1 LVASLT
7 IQRLYAFAVLLLRDF
22 FCWGPLDRLFQWK
35 AQVTM
40 SLSQVCLV
48 GATVLSTS
56 VAMGHLVWIAQSK
69 GAFLGSGTVLGL
81 VLYSANGWAEQRVL
95 PRFEH
100 EYRAL
105 TRPQR
110 ILGTIMVLLIVVL
123 TAVAFFESA
132 AAARGLR

>member
-1 LVASLT
+1 MSLT

-22 FCWGPLDRLFQWK
+22 FRWGPFDRLFQWK

-40 SLSQVCLV
+40 SLSQLCLA
-48 GATVLSTS
+48 GAVVFSTS
-56 VAMGHLVWIAQSK
+56 VAMGHLVGVAQSK
-69 GAFLGSGTVLGL
+69 GAFLGFGTVLGL

-100 EYRAL
+100 EYRLL

-110 ILGTIMVLLIVVL
+110 IIGTIIVLLVVAL
-123 TAVAFFESA
+123 TAVASIESA